1 MFLQKNTQTEK
12 PILTSLTA
20 DCRRTFSQITIPIN
34 RSDVNDEWQWTVS
47 IFTWDLLSQWPL
59 KFIFLSVQGWG
70 FFNYFFF
77 MWEIFVWQG
86 RGKNYTNFSGGRNPP
101 HMQENTKFF
110 LQNEETIA
118 LLWHTVHIVIMSL
131 WSLKKQRGGGDHK
144 HLAFIS
150 VITSRWLNYGTC
162 QYDKGMWQ
170 LKRRCK
176 MLLSLCQ
183 YATVKR
189 NVTTWCQIIWLKKAL
204 LH

>member
-1 MFLQKNTQTEK
+1 M
-12 PILTSLTA
+12 SV
-20 DCRRTFSQITIPIN
+20 RGFS
-34 RSDVNDEWQWTVS
+34 
-47 IFTWDLLSQWPL
+47 
-59 KFIFLSVQGWG
+59 
-70 FFNYFFF
+70 NYFVS
-77 MWEIFVWQG
+77 MWETFVWQG
-86 RGKNYTNFSGGRNPP
+86 SGKNHINFTTARNSP

-118 LLWHTVHIVIMSL
+118 LMWHTVHIVIMSL

-150 VITSRWLNYGTC
+150 VITSRWLNYGSS
-162 QYDKGMWQ
+162 QYNKGMWQ

-189 NVTTWCQIIWLKKAL
+189 NMTTWCQIML
-204 LH
+204 LNKTLCH